1 MITRNTSESC
11 WRSFGASISNMK
23 KHLLSSLLLVLAG
36 FSHTLPSLATDD
48 VETYER
54 KVVVEKGT
62 ATWCQYC
69 PRSIVGFRTM
79 YEKYPDNF
87 IGIAIHDDDMYSPS
101 YIYLLWSISGGLP
114 KAIMNRKHEID
125 PNETALENY
134 YQSEINKARAR
145 ILMTATWEDSAQ
157 TKVIVQTTTRFA
169 QDMQGGFRIA
179 YAVTENSVGPY
190 VQTNAYSGAGYQMG
204 GFENEGSYVSMLHD
218 HVARSI
224 SNLVGEPGSVPEN
237 PKART
242 DYEYTYTLTLPDNLQ
257 NKENIEIIVMLI
269 NEQVWISGLSIL
281 SGVGIGWAAAQLY
294 VPIIQIAYANSDQM
308 VPLQVVMSAQDNAQ
322 LLIIV
327 GIVMAVCLCILG
339 GIVSRM
345 KIAKA
350 LKLGED

>member
-1 MITRNTSESC
+1 
-11 WRSFGASISNMK
+11 
-23 KHLLSSLLLVLAG
+23 
-36 FSHTLPSLATDD
+36 
-48 VETYER
+48 
-54 KVVVEKGT
+54 
-62 ATWCQYC
+62 
-69 PRSIVGFRTM
+69 
-79 YEKYPDNF
+79 
-87 IGIAIHDDDMYSPS
+87 
-101 YIYLLWSISGGLP
+101 LLWSISGGLP

-179 YAVTENSVGPY
+179 YAVTENGVGPY

-237 PKART
+237 PKGRT

-269 NEQVWISGLSIL
+269 SEVTGEIENADVKKFSEVQAEGTTAIHQAPTLATTPELYYDLHGRAYQSKPTTK
-281 SGVGIGWAAAQLY
+281 GIYIYKGEK
-294 VPIIQIAYANSDQM
+294 I
-308 VPLQVVMSAQDNAQ
+308 VVQ
-322 LLIIV
+322 
-327 GIVMAVCLCILG
+327 
-339 GIVSRM
+339 
-345 KIAKA
+345 
-350 LKLGED
+350 

>member
-1 MITRNTSESC
+1 MTKN
-11 WRSFGASISNMK
+11 
-23 KHLLSSLLLVLAG
+23 LLSSLLLVLAG
-36 FSHTLPSLATDD
+36 FSHTFPSLATDD

-145 ILMTATWEDSAQ
+145 ILMTATWEDAEQ

-179 YAVTENSVGPY
+179 YAVTENGVGPY

-237 PKART
+237 PRGRT
-242 DYEYTYTLTLPDNLQ
+242 DYEYTYTLTIPDNLQ

-269 NEQVWISGLSIL
+269 NEMTGEIENADVKKFSEVQAEGTTAIQQITSSTDASTYYYDIHGRAYQSKPTTK
-281 SGVGIGWAAAQLY
+281 GIYIYNGKK
-294 VPIIQIAYANSDQM
+294 III
-308 VPLQVVMSAQDNAQ
+308 
-322 LLIIV
+322 
-327 GIVMAVCLCILG
+327 G
-339 GIVSRM
+339 R
-345 KIAKA
+345 
-350 LKLGED
+350 